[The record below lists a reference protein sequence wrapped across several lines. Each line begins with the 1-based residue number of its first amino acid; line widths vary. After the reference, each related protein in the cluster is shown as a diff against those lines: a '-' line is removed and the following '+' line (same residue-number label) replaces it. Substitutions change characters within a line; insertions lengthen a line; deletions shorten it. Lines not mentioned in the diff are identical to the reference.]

1 MKYLCIEDGK
11 VISMLDYV
19 PNVPKSVEVLEISD
33 LEAEELNQGKR
44 YYDSIDKK
52 TKAVKK
58 EILDSMDSSNK
69 SQAYLNSTD
78 WMILR
83 HMRQLTLGIATSLS
97 DSEYLKLE
105 KSRQAAAM
113 KIIKT

>member
-44 YYDSIDKK
+44 YYDSIDKNK
-52 TKAVKK
+52 SGKK

>member
-1 MKYLCIEDGK
+1 
-11 VISMLDYV
+11 
-19 PNVPKSVEVLEISD
+19 
-33 LEAEELNQGKR
+33 
-44 YYDSIDKK
+44 
-52 TKAVKK
+52 
-58 EILDSMDSSNK
+58 MDSSNK